1 MRPLLCIGPATRSIM
16 QNFSYRNPTEILFG
30 KGMIAEIASRVPADR
45 PVLFLWGGGSI
56 KKNGVY
62 DQVKAA
68 LAKHQLVEFS
78 GVEPNPL
85 HETCLRALTLVKD
98 RGIKFILAVGGGSVL
113 DAAKYIA
120 AAAVFPGNDPWEILR
135 TNGSNV
141 TGALPLGAVLTLPAT
156 GSESNGNAV
165 ISRKSSSEKLH
176 FASSHVY
183 PVFSVLDPET
193 TFSLPTKQVRN
204 GIVDAFVHVCEQY
217 MTFREAALLQDR
229 LAESVLQTLVEVA
242 PRTLE
247 SPRDYASR
255 GDFMWSATIALNNLL
270 SCGVPGDWATHMIGH
285 ELTAFYGIDHAE
297 SLAVV
302 MPGLWTH
309 KLAAKS
315 AKLAQYGRRV
325 WNVGDAQTAIDK
337 TEAFFHS
344 LGMPTRLRD
353 FGIDAEDAARRVSER
368 FASRKSAFGE
378 QGDITAGAAAQILRS
393 RA

>member
-1 MRPLLCIGPATRSIM
+1 ME
-16 QNFSYRNPTEILFG
+16 NFIYRNPTEILFG

-45 PVLFLWGGGSI
+45 PVLMVWGGGSI

-62 DQVKAA
+62 EQVKAA
-68 LAKHQLVEFS
+68 LARHKLVEF
-78 GVEPNPL
+78 GGIEPNPL
-85 HETCLRALTLVKD
+85 HEMCMKALAVVKD
-98 RGIKFILAVGGGSVL
+98 KGIKFLLAVGGGSVL
-113 DAAKYIA
+113 DAAKYVA
-120 AAAVFPGNDPWEILR
+120 AAAVFPGVDPWDILR
-135 TNGSNV
+135 TNGSTV
-141 TGALPLGAVLTLPAT
+141 TGALPVGAVLTLPAT

-176 FASSHVY
+176 FASDHVY
-183 PVFSVLDPET
+183 PVFSVMDPET
-193 TFSLPTKQVRN
+193 TFSLPAKQVRN

-217 MTFREAALLQDR
+217 MTLPAQSLLQDR
-229 LAESVLQTLVEVA
+229 LAESVLQTLVDVG

-255 GDFMWSATIALNNLL
+255 ADFMWSATIALNNLL

-302 MPGLWTH
+302 MPGVWTY

-315 AKLAQYGRRV
+315 AKLAQYGRRI
-325 WNVGDAQTAIDK
+325 WNVGDAKAAVDK

-344 LGMPTRLRD
+344 LNMPTRLKA
-353 FGIDAEDAARRVSER
+353 FGIDAEDAARKVGER

-378 QGDITAGAAAQILRS
+378 QGDITADAAAKILRA

>member
-1 MRPLLCIGPATRSIM
+1 MTSVM

-30 KGMIAEIASRVPADR
+30 KGMIAEISSRVPADR
-45 PVLFLWGGGSI
+45 PVLLVWGGGSI

-62 DQVKAA
+62 DQVRAA
-68 LAKHQLVEFS
+68 LAKHHLVEFD
-78 GVEPNPL
+78 GIEPNPL
-85 HETCLRALTLVKD
+85 HETCLRAVALAKD
-98 RGIKFILAVGGGSVL
+98 KGIKFVLAVGGGSVL

-120 AAAVFPGNDPWEILR
+120 AAAVFPGADPWEILR
-135 TNGSNV
+135 RCGSNV
-141 TGALPLGAVLTLPAT
+141 AGALPLGAVLTLPAT

-176 FASSHVY
+176 FSSNYVY

-193 TFSLPTKQVRN
+193 TFSLPAKQVRN
-204 GIVDAFVHVCEQY
+204 GLVDAFVHVCEQY
-217 MTFREAALLQDR
+217 MTFPAAALLQDR

-247 SPRDYASR
+247 KPRDYASR
-255 GDFMWSATIALNNLL
+255 ADFMWSATIALNNLL

-302 MPGLWTH
+302 MPGVWTH
-309 KLAAKS
+309 KLDAKS
-315 AKLAQYGRRV
+315 AKLGQYGRRI
-325 WNVGDAQTAIDK
+325 WNVGDARAAIDK
-337 TEAFFHS
+337 TESFFHS
-344 LGMPTRLRD
+344 LAMPTRLRD
-353 FGIDAEDAARRVSER
+353 FGIDAEDAARKVGER
-368 FASRKSAFGE
+368 FAGRKSAFGE
-378 QGDITAGAAAQILRS
+378 QGDITGEAAAQILRA

>member
-1 MRPLLCIGPATRSIM
+1 ME
-16 QNFSYRNPTEILFG
+16 NFIYRNPTEILFG
-30 KGMIAEIASRVPADR
+30 KGMIAEVASRVPADR
-45 PVLFLWGGGSI
+45 PVLMVWGGGSI

-68 LAKHQLVEFS
+68 LAGHKLVEF
-78 GVEPNPL
+78 GGIEPNPL
-85 HETCLRALTLVKD
+85 HETCMKALAVVKD
-98 RGIKFILAVGGGSVL
+98 KGIKFLLAVGGGSVL
-113 DAAKYIA
+113 DAAKYLA
-120 AAAVFPGNDPWEILR
+120 AAALFPGADPWDILR
-135 TNGSNV
+135 TNGSTV
-141 TGALPLGAVLTLPAT
+141 TGALPVGAVLTLPAT

-176 FASSHVY
+176 FASNHVY
-183 PVFSVLDPET
+183 PAFSVLDPEA
-193 TFSLPTKQVRN
+193 TFSLPAKQVRN
-204 GIVDAFVHVCEQY
+204 GLVDAFVHVCEQY
-217 MTFREAALLQDR
+217 MTLPAQSLLQDR
-229 LAESVLQTLVEVA
+229 LAESVLQTLVEIG

-255 GDFMWSATIALNNLL
+255 ADFMWSATIALNNLL

-302 MPGLWTH
+302 MPGVWTY

-325 WNVGDAQTAIDK
+325 WNVSDAKAAIDK

-344 LGMPTRLRD
+344 LNMPTRLKD
-353 FGIDAEDAARRVSER
+353 FGIDAEDAARKVGER

-378 QGDITAGAAAQILRS
+378 QGDITAEAAARILRD

>member
-1 MRPLLCIGPATRSIM
+1 ME
-16 QNFSYRNPTEILFG
+16 NFIYRNPTEILFG

-45 PVLFLWGGGSI
+45 PVLMVWGGGSI

-62 DQVKAA
+62 EQVKAP
-68 LAKHQLVEFS
+68 LARHKLVEF
-78 GVEPNPL
+78 GGIEPNPL
-85 HETCLRALTLVKD
+85 HETCMKALAVVKD
-98 RGIKFILAVGGGSVL
+98 KGIKFLLAVGGGSVL
-113 DAAKYIA
+113 DAAKYVA
-120 AAAVFPGNDPWEILR
+120 AAAVFPGVDPWDILR
-135 TNGSNV
+135 TNGSTV
-141 TGALPLGAVLTLPAT
+141 TGALPVGAVLTLPAT

-176 FASSHVY
+176 FASDHVY

-193 TFSLPTKQVRN
+193 TFSLPAKQVRN

-217 MTFREAALLQDR
+217 MTLPAQSLLQDR
-229 LAESVLQTLVEVA
+229 LAESVLQTLVDVG

-255 GDFMWSATIALNNLL
+255 ADFMWSATIALNNLL

-302 MPGLWTH
+302 MPGVWTY

-315 AKLAQYGRRV
+315 AKLAQYGRRI
-325 WNVGDAQTAIDK
+325 WNVGDAKAAVDK

-344 LGMPTRLRD
+344 LNMPTRLKD
-353 FGIDAEDAARRVSER
+353 FGIDAEDAARKVGER

-378 QGDITAGAAAQILRS
+378 QGDITADAAAKILRA

>member
-1 MRPLLCIGPATRSIM
+1 ME
-16 QNFSYRNPTEILFG
+16 NFIFRNPTEILFG
-30 KGMIAEIASRVPADR
+30 KGMIAKISSRVPTDEPALM
-45 PVLFLWGGGSI
+45 VWGGGSI
-56 KKNGVY
+56 KRNGVY

-68 LAKHQLVEFS
+68 LARHKLIEWS
-78 GVEPNPL
+78 GIEPNPL
-85 HETCLRALTLVKD
+85 HETCMEALAVVKNK
-98 RGIKFILAVGGGSVL
+98 GIKFLLAVGGGSVL

-120 AAAVFPGNDPWEILR
+120 TAAVFPGADPWEILR
-135 TNGSNV
+135 THGSSV
-141 TGALPLGAVLTLPAT
+141 TGALPVGAVLTLPAT

-176 FASSHVY
+176 FASDYAY
-183 PVFSVLDPET
+183 PVFSVLDPEA
-193 TFSLPTKQVRN
+193 TFSLPAKQVRN

-217 MTFREAALLQDR
+217 MTFPAAALLQDR

-247 SPRDYASR
+247 NPRDYASHA
-255 GDFMWSATIALNNLL
+255 DFMWSATIALNNLL

-302 MPGLWTH
+302 MPGVWAH
-309 KLAAKS
+309 KLAAKA
-315 AKLAQYGRRV
+315 AKLAQYGRRI
-325 WNVGDAQTAIDK
+325 WNVGDAKAAIDR

-344 LGMPTRLRD
+344 LAMPTRLRD
-353 FGIDAEDAARRVSER
+353 FGIDGEDAAHKVGER
-368 FASRKSAFGE
+368 FARRNSAFGE
-378 QGDITAGAAAQILRS
+378 HGDITADAAAQILRA

>member
-1 MRPLLCIGPATRSIM
+1 ME
-16 QNFSYRNPTEILFG
+16 NFIYRNPTEILFG

-45 PVLFLWGGGSI
+45 PVLMVWGGGSI

-62 DQVKAA
+62 EQVKAA
-68 LAKHQLVEFS
+68 LARHKLVEF
-78 GVEPNPL
+78 GGIEPNPL
-85 HETCLRALTLVKD
+85 HETCMKALAVVKD
-98 RGIKFILAVGGGSVL
+98 KGIKFLLAVGGGSVL
-113 DAAKYIA
+113 DAAKYVA
-120 AAAVFPGNDPWEILR
+120 AAAVFPGVDPWDILR
-135 TNGSNV
+135 TNGSTV
-141 TGALPLGAVLTLPAT
+141 TGALPVGAVLTLPAT

-176 FASSHVY
+176 FASDHVY

-193 TFSLPTKQVRN
+193 TFSLPAKQVRN

-217 MTFREAALLQDR
+217 MTLPAQSLLQDR
-229 LAESVLQTLVEVA
+229 LAESVLQTLVDVG

-255 GDFMWSATIALNNLL
+255 ADFMWSATIALNNLL

-302 MPGLWTH
+302 MPGVWTY

-315 AKLAQYGRRV
+315 AKLAQYGRRI
-325 WNVGDAQTAIDK
+325 WNVGDAKAAVDK

-344 LGMPTRLRD
+344 LNMPTRLKD
-353 FGIDAEDAARRVSER
+353 FGIDAEDAARKVGER

-378 QGDITAGAAAQILRS
+378 QGDITADAAAKILRA

>member
-1 MRPLLCIGPATRSIM
+1 ME
-16 QNFSYRNPTEILFG
+16 NFTFRNPTEILFG
-30 KGMIAEIASRVPADR
+30 KGMIVEISSRVPADR
-45 PVLFLWGGGSI
+45 PVLMVWGGGSI

-68 LAKHQLVEFS
+68 LARHQLAEWS

-85 HETCLRALTLVKD
+85 HETCMEALAVVKAK
-98 RGIKFILAVGGGSVL
+98 GIKFLLAVGGGSVL

-120 AAAVFPGNDPWEILR
+120 AAAVFPGADPWEILR
-135 TNGSNV
+135 RQGSNV
-141 TGALPLGAVLTLPAT
+141 TGALPLGTVLTLPAT

-165 ISRKSSSEKLH
+165 ISRKSTSEKLH
-176 FASSHVY
+176 FASDHVY

-193 TFSLPTKQVRN
+193 TFSLPAKQVRN
-204 GIVDAFVHVCEQY
+204 GLVDAFVHVCEQY
-217 MTFREAALLQDR
+217 MTFPAGALLQDR
-229 LAESVLQTLVEVA
+229 LAEGVLQTLIEVA

-247 SPRDYASR
+247 NPRDYASR
-255 GDFMWSATIALNNLL
+255 ADFMWSATIALNNLL

-285 ELTAFYGIDHAE
+285 ELTAFYGLDHAE

-302 MPGLWTH
+302 MPGVWTH

-315 AKLAQYGRRV
+315 AKLRQYGHRI
-325 WNVGDAQTAIDK
+325 WNVDDANAAIAK

-344 LGMPTRLRD
+344 LHMPTRLKD
-353 FGIDAEDAARRVSER
+353 FGINAEDAAQKVGQRL
-368 FASRKSAFGE
+368 ASRRSAFGE
-378 QGDITAGAAAQILRS
+378 QGDVKAEAAAQILRA

>member
-1 MRPLLCIGPATRSIM
+1 ME
-16 QNFSYRNPTEILFG
+16 NFIYRNPTEILFG

-45 PVLFLWGGGSI
+45 PVLMVWGGGSI

-62 DQVKAA
+62 EQVKAA
-68 LAKHQLVEFS
+68 LARHKLVEF
-78 GVEPNPL
+78 GGIEPNPL
-85 HETCLRALTLVKD
+85 HETCMKALAVVKD
-98 RGIKFILAVGGGSVL
+98 KGIKFLLAVGGGSVL
-113 DAAKYIA
+113 DAAKYVA
-120 AAAVFPGNDPWEILR
+120 AAAVFPGVDPWDILR
-135 TNGSNV
+135 TNGSTV
-141 TGALPLGAVLTLPAT
+141 TGALPVGAVLTLPAT

-176 FASSHVY
+176 FASDHVY

-193 TFSLPTKQVRN
+193 TFSLPAKQVRN

-217 MTFREAALLQDR
+217 MTLPAQSLLQDR
-229 LAESVLQTLVEVA
+229 LAESVLQTLVDVG

-255 GDFMWSATIALNNLL
+255 ADFMWSATIALNNLL

-302 MPGLWTH
+302 MPGVWTY

-315 AKLAQYGRRV
+315 AKLAQYGRRI
-325 WNVGDAQTAIDK
+325 WNVGDAKAAVDK

-344 LGMPTRLRD
+344 LNMPTRLKA
-353 FGIDAEDAARRVSER
+353 FGIDAEDAARKVGER

-378 QGDITAGAAAQILRS
+378 QGDITADAAAKILRA